1 MQENKLYDLM
11 KADNYIALA
20 PMAGITDLPFRMICK
35 KYGASIVYSEMISAK
50 ALTYHN
56 EKSIKMLCTTSEES
70 PCVVQLFGS
79 DAKVIS
85 SAAGQYI
92 NGSLFAGIDI
102 NMGCPVPKVVKS
114 GEGSALMRS
123 PQTAYNIIRALKDI
137 TALPVSV
144 KIRSGWNEN
153 EKNAVAFSLF
163 MQKAGADIIIVHPR
177 TREQY
182 YSGEA
187 DHNITR
193 EIKQSVSVPVIASG
207 DITDPFKAQEVLDY
221 TMADGIMIGR
231 GATGNPWIS
240 SQILQCRQESA
251 YTRPTAY
258 EIIDQIQEHMRLAC
272 KDTSEQHA
280 IASMRKHILWY
291 TKGMPNSAKV
301 RNMISTAEN
310 QDEVM
315 KILNTMILNNEEA

>member
-1 MQENKLYDLM
+1 MQEDKLLNLM
-11 KADNYIALA
+11 QDNNYIALA

-35 KYGASIVYSEMISAK
+35 KYGASVVYSEMISAK

-85 SAAGQYI
+85 SAAEQYI
-92 NGSLFAGIDI
+92 NSSLFSGIDI

-123 PQTAYNIIRALKDI
+123 PQTAYDIIRTLKD
-137 TALPVSV
+137 TTSLPVSV

-153 EKNAVAFSLF
+153 EKNAAAFSLL

-182 YSGEA
+182 YSGKA
-187 DHNITR
+187 DFDIIR
-193 EIKQSVSVPVIASG
+193 EVKQSVSVPVIANG
-207 DITDPFKAQEVLDY
+207 DITHPLKAEEVLNY
-221 TMADGIMIGR
+221 TLADGIMIGR
-231 GATGNPWIS
+231 GATGNPWIF
-240 SQILQCRQESA
+240 SQILQYRKEGTYVMPSI
-251 YTRPTAY
+251 Y
-258 EIIDQIQEHMRLAC
+258 EMIDQIKEHMQLAC
-272 KDTSEQHA
+272 KDTSEPHA

-301 RNMISTAEN
+301 RNLISTAVSQNEIM
-310 QDEVM
+310 E
-315 KILNTMILNNEEA
+315 ILNTMILKQL